1 MAQELHSLKDSA
13 GLVPIHSR
21 GFSEWMHKA
30 FPLQCPAPRPN
41 ATHFEQ
47 VANPKT
53 PDEWMND
60 TTRDVMELGE
70 MMVQAARSL
79 TRYTTMGAEADR
91 PVSVTFD
98 PVSVSDSR
106 IDVVRIRSSVRPR
119 NQRGVV
125 PSAMEFA
132 AIASLVTVSVAFI
145 RSGLAAVSCGIRCW
159 QQKGK
164 KGMQD
169 MNW

>member
-91 PVSVTFD
+91 PVSDSGSLGHRLAFD
-98 PVSVSDSR
+98 PVSVSDSG

-119 NQRGVV
+119 NQRG
-125 PSAMEFA
+125 
-132 AIASLVTVSVAFI
+132 
-145 RSGLAAVSCGIRCW
+145 
-159 QQKGK
+159 
-164 KGMQD
+164 
-169 MNW
+169 